1 MAGRWMALLG
11 PQGRSRSNAVWT
23 LVEQLRRGGVVTGG
37 FVHERRENRVEMVD
51 VGSGARL
58 TLATLPFSLEEA
70 EWQVDEAAVA
80 RKRRDLAASRAD
92 VVFIHAGS
100 LEGHGQ
106 GHWQS
111 TLDAMERE
119 ALVVLCTPAD
129 VLARMR
135 RSLPSPLDALS
146 LPCSPQALTA
156 FGVELIL
163 RAPNMRYHAVPSWGS
178 GTPKGDDSP

>member
-1 MAGRWMALLG
+1 M
-11 PQGRSRSNAVWT
+11 
-23 LVEQLRRGGVVTGG
+23 
-37 FVHERRENRVEMVD
+37 
-51 VGSGARL
+51 L
-58 TLATLPFSLEEA
+58 TSA
-70 EWQVDEAAVA
+70 
-80 RKRRDLAASRAD
+80 AASS
-92 VVFIHAGS
+92 G
-100 LEGHGQ
+100 GQ
-106 GHWQS
+106 RYPLTKGKG
-111 TLDAMERE
+111 LDAMERE